1 MLHLLV
7 FTTFSDLPRKPSK
20 SFGNLRRSLEIFGK
34 YSDTFVW
41 PSDSIRRIF
50 GKWSEL
56 FGKSSETSS
65 LVCIKLGKVIHDCLE
80 IWNFPSRLFLHIS
93 LVRCTH
99 KWGIEMNTRR
109 AFLYLR
115 ALTYY
120 SIYKVNR
127 NSTVCISIFPLK
139 IPCQEGKESMAMKEL
154 FKVLKDHSNRFMQE
168 LVSSSFQHCFL
179 SEVES
184 ILEDPD
190 SMDIQECGTENV
202 VRYVS
207 FTLHSGLCCL
217 KPLQKFNTLT

>member
-1 MLHLLV
+1 
-7 FTTFSDLPRKPSK
+7 
-20 SFGNLRRSLEIFGK
+20 
-34 YSDTFVW
+34 
-41 PSDSIRRIF
+41 
-50 GKWSEL
+50 
-56 FGKSSETSS
+56 
-65 LVCIKLGKVIHDCLE
+65 
-80 IWNFPSRLFLHIS
+80 
-93 LVRCTH
+93 
-99 KWGIEMNTRR
+99 MNTRR

-202 VRYVS
+202 VRVRLVHAPFRS
-207 FTLHSGLCCL
+207 VLSEAIAKIQHANLIIDRFGLDCNQEANSAKEKEEEPRL
-217 KPLQKFNTLT
+217 GDKMTVFITTSP

>member
-7 FTTFSDLPRKPSK
+7 FTTFSDLPRKPSE
-20 SFGNLRRSLEIFGK
+20 SFRNFRRSLEIFVK

-65 LVCIKLGKVIHDCLE
+65 LVFIKLGKVIHDCLE

-139 IPCQEGKESMAMKEL
+139 IPVKRAKSQWQWKSY
-154 FKVLKDHSNRFMQE
+154 LKY
-168 LVSSSFQHCFL
+168 LK
-179 SEVES
+179 
-184 ILEDPD
+184 IIATD
-190 SMDIQECGTENV
+190 SCK
-202 VRYVS
+202 S
-207 FTLHSGLCCL
+207 
-217 KPLQKFNTLT
+217 